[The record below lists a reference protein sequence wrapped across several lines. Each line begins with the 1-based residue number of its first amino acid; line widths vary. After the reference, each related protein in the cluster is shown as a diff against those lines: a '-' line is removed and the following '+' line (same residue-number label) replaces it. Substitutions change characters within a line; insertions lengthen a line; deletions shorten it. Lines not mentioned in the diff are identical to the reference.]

1 MGDGWNDYFGDSTR
15 YCCRRG
21 GMYAHLAGEDDAET
35 AGSETDGREGK
46 DSGRLEQDNAGYSD

>member
-21 GMYAHLAGEDDAET
+21 GLYVHLADEDDAET
-35 AGSETDGREGK
+35 AGAPQEDPANAVRE
-46 DSGRLEQDNAGYSD
+46 RLAEDHGDDKA